1 MHLKKYFY
9 SLWDINYKRGDFMKR
24 KTKTYV
30 ACILL
35 TLAVGVLSA
44 FLTKNN
50 MDVYETINKP
60 PLAPAGFL
68 FPIVWGILYVI
79 MGISIAGIL
88 INEITY
94 ISAILDITDIW
105 VLRIIVRTIAYIIGV
120 AGMTMGI
127 NAMISLKQKKKPED
141 VSPS

>member
-1 MHLKKYFY
+1 MRKK
-9 SLWDINYKRGDFMKR
+9 
-24 KTKTYV
+24 
-30 ACILL
+30 
-35 TLAVGVLSA
+35 
-44 FLTKNN
+44 
-50 MDVYETINKP
+50 
-60 PLAPAGFL
+60 
-68 FPIVWGILYVI
+68 VI
-79 MGISIAGIL
+79 IGLIMFVAGIL